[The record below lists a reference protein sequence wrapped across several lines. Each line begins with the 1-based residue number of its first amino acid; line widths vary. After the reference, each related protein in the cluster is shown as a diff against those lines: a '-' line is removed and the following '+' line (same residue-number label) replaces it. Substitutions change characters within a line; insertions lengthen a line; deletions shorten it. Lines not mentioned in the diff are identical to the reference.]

1 MALQA
6 ARTTTRRRS
15 LGIDRDALGRAGAVA
30 AGSIF
35 FVAGMGLIGIGTAIP
50 MVLGL
55 AASNPGPPP
64 ADLATALRIEP
75 FWWVFAAL
83 GIVNLVAA
91 FAAPA
96 GRRSTDD
103 FAIVVGASTSA
114 LAVMASLS
122 TTGPAAIGLGVVA
135 GLYLVAT
142 LGTVLVPRRG

>member
-6 ARTTTRRRS
+6 ATTTTQRRS
-15 LGIDRDALGRAGAVA
+15 LAIDRDALGRVGAVA

-35 FVAGMGLIGIGTAIP
+35 LVAGMGLVGLGTAIP
-50 MVLGL
+50 MVLGI
-55 AASNPGPPP
+55 AAANPGPPP

-103 FAIVVGASTSA
+103 FAIVLAASTSVLVA
-114 LAVMASLS
+114 IASLS
-122 TTGPAAIGLGVVA
+122 ATGPAAIGLGIVA
-135 GLYLVAT
+135 GAYLVAA
-142 LGTVLVPRRG
+142 LGTVLVPRRS